1 MKTSAS
7 AQSKATSQKSTSA
20 STPTSKEVTVP
31 FNQRSQVGDMA
42 ARVCEIME
50 QLCSVAG
57 EEDVTIGW
65 YLEAI
70 RGEDEVVLRLP
81 GFCTFNR
88 LLAPESIHLAKD
100 KFADELIQKIV
111 VPAVSY
117 IQAETNRR
125 ALELAGPAPDNSFGS
140 LT

>member
-1 MKTSAS
+1 
-7 AQSKATSQKSTSA
+7 
-20 STPTSKEVTVP
+20 
-31 FNQRSQVGDMA
+31 
-42 ARVCEIME
+42 ME